1 MQDVLFVGKIQ
12 NGDTLTVHDLL
23 YSGEDSL
30 ETYQK
35 IKVWLPNRAL
45 CGVDKTEFMVDI
57 LPLSKFRDTLM

>member
-35 IKVWLPNRAL
+35 IKV
-45 CGVDKTEFMVDI
+45 
-57 LPLSKFRDTLM
+57 